1 MFQLILKYTLF
12 LLLSHYNYSLWAQAE
27 LSWDALGDV
36 TFEHKSLDDT
46 DTYWLVPTFGRVI
59 QLYEGWDVV
68 LEGYLVLNDLE
79 ENLSVLSKFPFA
91 SCFFCGGAGP
101 ESIVEINF
109 KNKQKGLSIDQRVKI
124 RGTFMLNADDI
135 EHFNY
140 RIVDAEIY
148 K

>member
-36 TFEHKSLDDT
+36 TFEHESLDDT

-109 KNKQKGLSIDQRVKI
+109 KNKEKGLSIDQRVKI

-135 EHFNY
+135 EHLNY